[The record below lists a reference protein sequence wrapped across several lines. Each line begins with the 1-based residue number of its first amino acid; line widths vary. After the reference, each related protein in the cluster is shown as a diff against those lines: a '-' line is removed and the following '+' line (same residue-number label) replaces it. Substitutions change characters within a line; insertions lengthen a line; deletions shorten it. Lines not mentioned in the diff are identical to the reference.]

1 MGGEK
6 ESMYMYFTG
15 FVDYKKMWEELK
27 REYGKVL
34 FKRKSQKDTIRY
46 DIELNILMD
55 SYKQKYTYNKGGEF
69 EP

>member
-1 MGGEK
+1 MGGKK
-6 ESMYMYFTG
+6 ENMIYYTG

-34 FKRKSQKDTIRY
+34 FVRKSQKDTIRY
-46 DIELNILMD
+46 DMELSILMD
-55 SYKQKYTYNKGGEF
+55 SYKQKYTYNKGRKF

>member
-1 MGGEK
+1 
-6 ESMYMYFTG
+6 MYFTG

-34 FKRKSQKDTIRY
+34 FVRKSQEDTIRY
-46 DIELNILMD
+46 DIELNILMAG
-55 SYKQKYTYNKGGEF
+55 YEKKYTYNKGGEF